1 MNNEVLVLRS
11 SYGNTLGVIRKDMVA
26 GVIIATDDEY
36 TFTVILNNGKTFSYW
51 FGSNSLMDDELARIV
66 SDMGWE

>member
-11 SYGNTLGVIRKDMVA
+11 SYGDIVGAIRKSMIA
-26 GVIIATDDEY
+26 GVVIATDDEY
-36 TFTVILNNGKTFSYW
+36 TFKLILIDGTDINYW
-51 FGSNSLMDDELARIV
+51 FGSESSMDDELARIV